1 MRPYCS
7 SQMDLSLQGQMQ
19 GARARCMVGACGH
32 TCFASGLSPLPLA
45 VAVGVLIPS
54 LAKGAVTDPS
64 GDNSLFAAAAAVDLV
79 VFAGVVSCSLP
90 KGVAGGLAGETLSL
104 AGSASMS

>member
-1 MRPYCS
+1 MLQQPDGLELARPDARCTCKVHV
-7 SQMDLSLQGQMQ
+7 Q
-19 GARARCMVGACGH
+19 GACAH

-54 LAKGAVTDPS
+54 LAKGQVTDPS

-79 VFAGVVSCSLP
+79 VLAGVVSCSLP